1 MAKVWILDTET
12 KGTGAQMVPLEKA
25 QSKGQGRGVVVA
37 PEPKTPPEKAPAPK
51 GPRKFKVVDVVTR
64 ETLAEGAGA
73 RATADLLKEVRSIV
87 DISVHVW
94 EESAGEWQELSQR
107 EKRMLWDLAHR

>member
-37 PEPKTPPEKAPAPK
+37 PEPKAPEKASAPK
-51 GPRKFKVVDVVTR
+51 GPRKFKVVDVLTR
-64 ETLAEGAGA
+64 EVLADGAGA
-73 RATADLLKEVRSIV
+73 RATVDLLKEARSIV
-87 DISVHVW
+87 DVSVYVW
-94 EESAGEWQELSQR
+94 EQTAGEWQELSQR
-107 EKRMLWDLAHR
+107 EKRMLWDLAH